1 MIMIFRYITLI
12 VAVMAMQISA
22 ASAKVVSVE
31 VTGYGATRKLAV
43 VDGLKEAI
51 AQVSGISINAI
62 DSSSLSSFVAELSSN
77 EDQDEK
83 QLFTKETQSDIM
95 THINGYVSS
104 YQILFTDREDDG
116 TYKVDMTVDIEKY
129 EVPGPE
135 NNRRGVAVIGFKAEK
150 ASCFGKP
157 LDADKQIEGITDA
170 LVNAF
175 TATRKFSVLDRNND
189 EAYALEKELI
199 LSEDAKRSEVAKLGQ
214 VKGTDYIVTGTVKS
228 LRIQSSKQTVSISGD
243 TFTTYSASAEIN
255 FRLLAFASR
264 QVKFASSVRVSLGN
278 AEVAGKGCS
287 DVLSLLMQKAATQ
300 IVDKCIENIYPP
312 MVVSVNNDKIYL
324 NIGGESVKKGA
335 IYAVY
340 SVGEKIIDPYTGES
354 LGAEESQIATLKITE
369 VKPKYSVGTL
379 EKGNIAEIQKGQICR
394 YISQSASGKAKPK
407 KAKKKKISEDEW

>member
-189 EAYALEKELI
+189 EAYALE
-199 LSEDAKRSEVAKLGQ
+199 
-214 VKGTDYIVTGTVKS
+214 S
-228 LRIQSSKQTVSISGD
+228 LYSG
-243 TFTTYSASAEIN
+243 
-255 FRLLAFASR
+255 AFC
-264 QVKFASSVRVSLGN
+264 L
-278 AEVAGKGCS
+278 
-287 DVLSLLMQKAATQ
+287 
-300 IVDKCIENIYPP
+300 
-312 MVVSVNNDKIYL
+312 
-324 NIGGESVKKGA
+324 
-335 IYAVY
+335 
-340 SVGEKIIDPYTGES
+340 YT
-354 LGAEESQIATLKITE
+354 
-369 VKPKYSVGTL
+369 
-379 EKGNIAEIQKGQICR
+379 
-394 YISQSASGKAKPK
+394 
-407 KAKKKKISEDEW
+407 

>member
-1 MIMIFRYITLI
+1 MITIFRYITLI

-287 DVLSLLMQKAATQ
+287 DVLFLLMQKAAAQ

-324 NIGGESVKKGA
+324 NIGGESVKKEA